1 MGTVEGVF
9 ETDLNSILAHEIKP
23 DVSRRAPACIET
35 QCYTI
40 ETSHAGQV
48 WRIAREAKC
57 LPSVGPSKSIALA
70 RGRRQC
76 IVEVAVVQGLTAERR
91 LCVNSSHCSS
101 DLRRCS
107 LSRRTFLT
115 GLGISAAAQAW
126 GQSPA
131 SPADTPKI
139 KLSLFGCGSRGLW
152 IGKLFLE
159 NGGYEIVSVADYFED
174 RAREAATQLGV
185 PPERCFC
192 GLSGY
197 RRALELKPD
206 AVAIESPP
214 YFHPEQT
221 RAALEA
227 GVHVYLAKPVAV
239 DVPGCHHIAE
249 SGRLAQ
255 QKKLCFLVDFQ
266 TRADPFYI
274 EAIQRVHE
282 GAIGR
287 IAFAETYYHSG
298 RLNLRGPPEN
308 TPEGRLRNWMFDI
321 ALSGDIITEQ
331 NIHTLDV
338 LSWVMRGQPPLHA
351 FGTCG
356 RKVRVD
362 AGDCNDYYTL
372 HFLYPDRVGV
382 TFSSRQF
389 EGHGSKPDGI
399 VVRVFGDQGVL
410 ETAYGGNVLIRG
422 KNFWRGGASPGIYKD
437 GAVANIAEFRRCILE
452 RDTRNPTVEPSVHSN
467 LLTILGREAA
477 WTGEVVTW
485 DALLKSERRL
495 EFDLRGLKA

>member
-1 MGTVEGVF
+1 MSFGI
-9 ETDLNSILAHEIKP
+9 D
-23 DVSRRAPACIET
+23 
-35 QCYTI
+35 
-40 ETSHAGQV
+40 
-48 WRIAREAKC
+48 AR
-57 LPSVGPSKSIALA
+57 
-70 RGRRQC
+70 
-76 IVEVAVVQGLTAERR
+76 
-91 LCVNSSHCSS
+91 S
-101 DLRRCS
+101 DLS
-107 LSRRTFLT
+107 LFNSPRRTFLS
-115 GLGISAAAQAW
+115 GLTVTAAAHALARTA
-126 GQSPA
+126 PA
-131 SPADTPKI
+131 LTEAPNI
-139 KLSLFGCGSRGLW
+139 KLSLFGCGSRGIW
-152 IGKLFLE
+152 IGKLFRE
-159 NGGYEIVSVADYFED
+159 HGGYEIVSVADYFED
-174 RAREAATQLGV
+174 RAREAGAQLGV
-185 PPERCFC
+185 PPERCFS

-197 RRALELKPD
+197 KRALDLKPD

-214 YFHPEQT
+214 FFHPEQT
-221 RAALEA
+221 RAAIDA
-227 GVHVYLAKPVAV
+227 GSHVFLAKPVAV

-249 SGRLAQ
+249 SAQLAQ
-255 QKKLCFLVDFQ
+255 TKKLCFLVDFQ

-274 EAIQRVHE
+274 EAMKRVHE

-298 RLNLRGPPEN
+298 RLNLRGPPET
-308 TPEGRLRNWMFDI
+308 TPEGRLRNWVFDL

-338 LSWVMRGQPPLHA
+338 LSWVMRGVPPLHA

-362 AGDCNDYYTL
+362 VGDCNDYYTL
-372 HFLYPDRVGV
+372 HFLYPDRVGA

-399 VVRVFGDQGVL
+399 VVRVFGDLGVL

-452 RDTRNPTVEPSVHSN
+452 RDTRNPTVEPSIHSN

-485 DALLKSERRL
+485 EALLKSDRRL
-495 EFDLRGLKA
+495 EFDLRGLKE